1 MANPLITNYDRSK
14 TFVWNPRT
22 EVGNYTN
29 STYDAVTLAEGTLM
43 GRIASSNLLTPLT
56 SGASDGSQF
65 PVGVVITDTTVEAG
79 DTSEITI
86 VVAGDMDENKLV
98 LQGSDTL
105 ATVISGRT
113 IRDRIGADT
122 VGIKLVGGNQ
132 LTGFD
137 NQ

>member
-29 STYDAVTLAEGTLM
+29 SGYDDVTLAKGTLM

-65 PVGVVITDTTVEAG
+65 PVGVVLADTVVASG
-79 DTSEITI
+79 DTAEITI
-86 VVAGDMDENKLV
+86 CVAGDVDENKLV
-98 LQGSDTL
+98 FQGSDTL
-105 ATVISGRT
+105 ATVVSSRT
-113 IRDRIGADT
+113 LRDRIGADT